1 MQGMTRITTDL
12 PTDLVEFVK
21 EYKKKTGI
29 SQSRIYTE
37 ALKLLKK
44 EVENDKQIKK
54 NLDFRSRVLRY
65 GFGHRRA
72 YDGEE
77 NRNGASRRELG
88 ARYRPCERETERRTQ
103 SIDS

>member
-44 EVENDKQIKK
+44 EIENAIENGHLKKYHYIFLRNIEVENGTNK
-54 NLDFRSRVLRY
+54 
-65 GFGHRRA
+65 
-72 YDGEE
+72 
-77 NRNGASRRELG
+77 
-88 ARYRPCERETERRTQ
+88 
-103 SIDS
+103 

>member
-44 EVENDKQIKK
+44 EVENDTNK
-54 NLDFRSRVLRY
+54 
-65 GFGHRRA
+65 
-72 YDGEE
+72 
-77 NRNGASRRELG
+77 
-88 ARYRPCERETERRTQ
+88 
-103 SIDS
+103 